1 MMTIEEYNEERF
13 KNESQLQIECVN
25 WFRQNYPNKI
35 IYAIPNGGS
44 RNVIEAVK
52 MKREGI
58 LKGIPDLCIPE
69 SSNGFN
75 SLYIEM
81 KFGKNK
87 PSKEQIE
94 VFQELRLKGNFVQ
107 VCWTKKEF
115 IECIRNYFK

>member
-1 MMTIEEYNEERF
+1 MTIKEYNEQIF
-13 KNESQLQIECVN
+13 KSESQLQIECVN

-58 LKGIPDLCIPE
+58 LKGIPE
-69 SSNGFN
+69 SSNGFH

-87 PSKEQIE
+87 PSKEQLE
-94 VFQELRLKGNFVQ
+94 VFKELRLKGNFVR

-115 IECIRNYFK
+115 VECIINYFK

>member
-1 MMTIEEYNEERF
+1 MTIDEYNEERF

-25 WFRQNYPNKI
+25 WFRLNYPNKI

-44 RNVIEAVK
+44 RNKIEAVK

-58 LKGIPDLCIPE
+58 LSGVPDLCTPE
-69 SSNGFN
+69 PSNGFN

-87 PSKEQIE
+87 PSKNQLEVIE
-94 VFQELRLKGNFVQ
+94 NLRLNGNFVQ

-115 IECIRNYFK
+115 MDCVKNYFK